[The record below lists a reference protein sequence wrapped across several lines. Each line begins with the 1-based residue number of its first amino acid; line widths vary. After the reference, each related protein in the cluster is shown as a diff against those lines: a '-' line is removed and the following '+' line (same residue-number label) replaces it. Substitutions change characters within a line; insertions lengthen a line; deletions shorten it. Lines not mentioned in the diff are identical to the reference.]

1 MRLAAITILVFC
13 LLTMQAC
20 ATVKASG
27 TLEQGIVIT
36 G

>member
-1 MRLAAITILVFC
+1 MRLAAIATLLFC
-13 LLTMQAC
+13 LLAMQAC